1 MIEKEISKSS
11 GKIFL
16 IIVIILYVLILF
28 LQPKKYYMWYPTIL
42 ILYGLV
48 LLLEPKKY
56 YMWYPTIPIYPDNDK
71 EIDFMVKEY
80 ISKTTEDDIDFF
92 YLTDN
97 SPINAFKSK
106 ISKELYEKL
115 TEMVTSR
122 EVARKVTFYK
132 MFFNR
137 ARPMQVA
144 PEKINAPKSMTANTP
159 AYPSGHAYQSYYA
172 AKVLSRLE
180 PARKKEWDEIAE
192 RAAYIRVYMGI
203 HYPSDVR
210 YAKLLADD
218 LEIEYI

>member
-1 MIEKEISKSS
+1 MKRSIQGAFLFLCYQYDFILKIICLSS
-11 GKIFL
+11 
-16 IIVIILYVLILF
+16 LYFILF
-28 LQPKKYYMWYPTIL
+28 LIF
-42 ILYGLV
+42 I
-48 LLLEPKKY
+48 
-56 YMWYPTIPIYPDNDK
+56 
-71 EIDFMVKEY
+71 EICSTVVF
-80 ISKTTEDDIDFF
+80 
-92 YLTDN
+92 
-97 SPINAFKSK
+97 PINAFKSK

-115 TEMVTSR
+115 TEMVRSR
-122 EVARKVTFYK
+122 EVVRKVTFHK

-144 PEKINAPKSMTANTP
+144 PEKINAPKSKTANTP
-159 AYPSGHAYQSYYA
+159 SYPSGHAYQSYYA

-210 YAKLLADD
+210 YAKLLVDE